1 MKNKNESK
9 NIYKAFGLN
18 WESNNLPLSELLIEK
33 NDSKADV
40 TISNEDSN
48 SWEPINSSKY
58 ETHFLNFIDNEIRLK
73 IKDIANFRISNGNQI
88 SFDKANNSVK
98 YSDIKAFLLGSVF
111 GAILIQRDL
120 LVLHGNA
127 LEKNGEA
134 IVCVG
139 QTGIGKSTL
148 AYALVEK
155 GWKLLSDDLV
165 VVSDDLEV
173 LPGIPRIKLWQD
185 ATKAFKINTKN
196 LSKVRDEIDKF
207 IWVPAKNQI
216 SQNKVK
222 LSKVFVL
229 TNQNPT
235 KSEDNIITRI
245 ESEKISFLMLRN
257 NAFRPRFVKGLK
269 KEGKNFLRLAKLQK
283 FLPIFKMN
291 LPKKIS
297 EMNSWLEENDLL
309 N

>member
-1 MKNKNESK
+1 MSQKY
-9 NIYKAFGLN
+9 IYKAFGLN
-18 WESNNLPLSELLIEK
+18 WESKNLALSELLKGEEENLK
-33 NDSKADV
+33 VDV
-40 TISNEDSN
+40 KIKKENPNLWPQINSNE
-48 SWEPINSSKY
+48 Y
-58 ETHFLNFIDNEIRLK
+58 ETPFLKFLNNEIRLK
-73 IKDIANFRISNGNQI
+73 INGIVNFRITNGNEI
-88 SFDKANNSVK
+88 SFNQENNNIKSN
-98 YSDIKAFLLGSVF
+98 DIKTFLLGSVF
-111 GAILIQRDL
+111 GAILIQRGL

-134 IVCVG
+134 IICLG
-139 QTGIGKSTL
+139 HTGAGKSTL
-148 AYALVEK
+148 AYALVKK

-196 LSKVRDEIDKF
+196 LSKVRDEVDKF
-207 IWVPAKNQI
+207 IWVPAENQI
-216 SQNKVK
+216 SQNQVK
-222 LSKVFVL
+222 LSKIFVL
-229 TNQNPT
+229 TNKNPT
-235 KSEDNIITRI
+235 KSEDTIITRI
-245 ESEKISFLMLRN
+245 ESEKIALLMLRN

-297 EMNSWLEENDLL
+297 EMNSWLEENELL